1 MSYDKVIFGKK
12 SLSDLLKEIH
22 TNSKETRQQILALI
36 RELQPLVENIG
47 DATLV
52 VPLIKDYL
60 DMKIKNDEII
70 VKMVGII
77 QRMETSTSKDGDD
90 PFSLAADDIMSLLED
105 SEEVK
110 DQINPEEDTST
121 DEQ

>member
-1 MSYDKVIFGKK
+1 MSYDKIIFGKK
-12 SLSDLLKEIH
+12 SLADLLKEIH
-22 TNSKETRQQILALI
+22 SNSKETRQQILSLI

-52 VPLIKDYL
+52 VPLIKEYL

-77 QRMETSTSKDGDD
+77 QRMETAQSKEGSD
-90 PFSLAADDIMSLLED
+90 PFSLAADDIMELLENSEELKQD
-105 SEEVK
+105 SEQT
-110 DQINPEEDTST
+110 DSEDL

>member
-1 MSYDKVIFGKK
+1 MSYDKIIFGKK
-12 SLSDLLKEIH
+12 SLADLLKEIH
-22 TNSKETRQQILALI
+22 SNSKETRQQILSLI

-52 VPLIKDYL
+52 VPLIKEYL
-60 DMKIKNDEII
+60 DMKIKNDEIV

-77 QRMETSTSKDGDD
+77 QRMETAQSKEGSD
-90 PFSLAADDIMSLLED
+90 PFSLAADDIMELLENSEELKQD
-105 SEEVK
+105 SEQT
-110 DQINPEEDTST
+110 DSEDL

>member
-121 DEQ
+121 DE

>member
-1 MSYDKVIFGKK
+1 MSYDKIIFGKK
-12 SLSDLLKEIH
+12 SLADLLKEIH
-22 TNSKETRQQILALI
+22 SNSKETRQQILSLI

-52 VPLIKDYL
+52 VPLIKEYL
-60 DMKIKNDEII
+60 DMKIKNDEIV

-77 QRMETSTSKDGDD
+77 QRMETSQSKEGSD
-90 PFSLAADDIMSLLED
+90 PFSLAADDIMELLENSEELKQD
-105 SEEVK
+105 SEQT
-110 DQINPEEDTST
+110 DSEDL

>member
-1 MSYDKVIFGKK
+1 MSYDKIIFGKK

-22 TNSKETRQQILALI
+22 TNSKETRGQILALI
-36 RELQPLVENIG
+36 RELQPLIENIG

-77 QRMETSTSKDGDD
+77 QRMETSTTKEGSD
-90 PFSLAADDIMSLLED
+90 PFSLAADDIMQLLEN
-105 SEEVK
+105 SEEIQK
-110 DQINPEEDTST
+110 QTNSEEDQSDT
-121 DEQ
+121 DE

>member
-1 MSYDKVIFGKK
+1 MSYDKIIFGKK

-22 TNSKETRQQILALI
+22 SNSKETRQQILSLI

-52 VPLIKDYL
+52 VPLIKEYL
-60 DMKIKNDEII
+60 DMKIKNDEIV

-77 QRMETSTSKDGDD
+77 QRMETAQTKEGSD
-90 PFSLAADDIMSLLED
+90 PFSLAADDIMELLENSEELKED
-105 SEEVK
+105 SEQT
-110 DQINPEEDTST
+110 DSEDL

>member
-1 MSYDKVIFGKK
+1 MSYDKIIFGKK

-77 QRMETSTSKDGDD
+77 QRMETSTSKDGED
-90 PFSLAADDIMSLLED
+90 PFSLAADDIMNLLED

-110 DQINPEEDTST
+110 DLTNPEEETDT